1 MDAESLTHSHPDS
14 WRQTMDWIDLRT
26 HLIGIHGQN
35 ADEIDHLDGKAETR
49 ERRDRAETIH
59 DTLHSEARPR
69 REVA

>member
-1 MDAESLTHSHPDS
+1 
-14 WRQTMDWIDLRT
+14 MDWIDLRT
-26 HLIGIHGQN
+26 HLIGIHGQK

-59 DTLHSEARPR
+59 GTLHPEARPR